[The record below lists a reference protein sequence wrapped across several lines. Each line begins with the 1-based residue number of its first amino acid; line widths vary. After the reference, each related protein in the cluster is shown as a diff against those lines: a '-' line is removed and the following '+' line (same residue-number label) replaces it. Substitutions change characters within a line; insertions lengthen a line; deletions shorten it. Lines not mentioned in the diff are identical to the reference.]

1 MKKQVMILG
10 GYGNFG
16 KRIAQSLCKEG
27 IAIIIAGRNLSKA
40 EQFSFELQQQFPH
53 VPITALAVD
62 AEQNIETTLK
72 KYQPIVVI
80 NTCGPFQM
88 ADYHIATNCID
99 CGIHY
104 LDLADGRD
112 FVCGISGLN
121 DKAKAK
127 GVLVVSG
134 ASSVPGLSSAV
145 LQEFHHEFSC
155 IDSLQYG
162 IATVQKFSRGFAT
175 AKAILTYLGKP
186 CRAPL
191 GETESFYGWQGLH
204 RIRYPDMG
212 KRWMCF
218 CDVPDLD
225 LLPQH
230 FGIKKIRFSAG
241 MESNLL
247 HWGMWVVAWLVR
259 LGLPVSLPKHTQLL
273 INVGHCFDWQSSNDS
288 GMHMFMKGQNL
299 QGEPLEIKWFIL
311 AKEAAGPHIPTIP
324 AIVLA
329 KQLIQGAL
337 TSTGALPCVGLVSLK
352 DYLAEISDL
361 PITTQIRRNNVLS
374 MA

>member
-1 MKKQVMILG
+1 MQQKVMILG

-16 KRIAQSLCKEG
+16 KRIAQSLCKAH
-27 IAIIIAGRNLSKA
+27 IAVIIAGRNLLKA
-40 EQFSFELQQQFPH
+40 KQFALELQSCYSS
-53 VPITALAVD
+53 VPVIAIALDVTKD
-62 AEQNIETTLK
+62 LK
-72 KYQPIVVI
+72 VSLQKYTPTVVI
-80 NTCGPFQM
+80 NTCGPFQT
-88 ADYHIATNCID
+88 ADYRVAASCVE

-112 FVCGISGLN
+112 FVCGISKLDVMARAN
-121 DKAKAK
+121 K
-127 GVLVVSG
+127 VLVVSG

-145 LQEFHHEFSC
+145 LQQFQSEFST
-155 IDSLQYG
+155 IDSLHYG

-191 GETESFYGWQGLH
+191 GDTHVFYGWQGLH
-204 RIRYPDMG
+204 RIHYPEMG
-212 KRWMCF
+212 KRWMGF

-225 LLPQH
+225 LLPSY

-247 HWGMWVVAWLVR
+247 HLGMWLVSWLVR
-259 LGLPVSLPKHTQLL
+259 LGLPVSLPNHTQLL
-273 INVGHCFDWQSSNDS
+273 INIGHLFDWQSSDNS
-288 GMHMFMKGQNL
+288 GMHMFIKGLDL
-299 QGEPLEIKWFIL
+299 QGKPLEIKWFVL
-311 AKEAAGPHIPTIP
+311 AREAAGPYIPTIP

-329 KQLIQGAL
+329 KQLVRGQL
-337 TSTGALPCVGLVSLK
+337 TLKGALPCVALVTLK
-352 DYLAEISDL
+352 DYLSELVDL
-361 PITTQIRRNNVLS
+361 PITTKIWRNNVLS